1 MTEKMPG
8 AVIHD
13 FDKQQ
18 LFYNDQAREVLV
30 KGVDMV
36 ADLVTAT
43 IGPGGNTI
51 VLENGIGDAA
61 ITKDG
66 VTVSKNINPKSP
78 FHVGANLIKRASKK
92 IADDYGDG
100 TSTAALLTQ
109 KFIHAF
115 SELEAFAKKEEHPL
129 NKNIVFKHILKI
141 KEKIKQRLS
150 ELKIDPRDESIVDVK
165 DIIYTS
171 TNGDKDLTAIISN
184 AYDEVGADGLILV
197 EESKSIHT
205 TLEPSLGYMWDK
217 GYISPQFLKDRTSN
231 VIRMNNVYYML
242 LNTKLERFEHIK
254 PVLLK
259 IAEEKE
265 SLIIIADDYD
275 SQVLEQLIANN
286 MGGYLN
292 VVCIKSPSFGE
303 SRTFNMEDM
312 AAILNANLIGP
323 TTSLNPW
330 DLRMEDLGYSEEAIV
345 KYDSFVA
352 ISPEINQENVL
363 RQKKQC
369 LGILEMP
376 GISTWEK
383 EQTEKRYARLNS
395 KTITVKVGGYTDLEV
410 KEKMDRYDDA
420 IKALR
425 VAVNT
430 GVLPGGGITLAK
442 IALELLLEFSP
453 INETRKEVDPN
464 EQAAY
469 SVMNQVCL
477 ASFKKV
483 LENAGLSFDTNYQLI
498 TKLLPNNDTL
508 YFAIVD
514 GMPFYTASL
523 RESKCLDPYMVTYA
537 ALDTAISLGISLLSS
552 QGLVL
557 TPYKIDM
564 NDPELS
570 PLQDGPLN
578 L

>member
-1 MTEKMPG
+1 MSEQMQG

-13 FDKQQ
+13 FNQQQ
-18 LFYNDQAREVLV
+18 LFYNDQARAVLTA
-30 KGVDMV
+30 GVDMV

-51 VLENGIGDAA
+51 VLENGIGDPA

-66 VTVSKNINPKSP
+66 VTVAKNINPKSP

-109 KFIHAF
+109 TVIHTMTDI
-115 SELEAFAKKEEHPL
+115 ETQHKKENNNIHL
-129 NKNIVFKHILKI
+129 NKNIVFKYLLDLKNEIKSELEKLKI
-141 KEKIKQRLS
+141 N
-150 ELKIDPRDESIVDVK
+150 PRDTAQVDVK
-165 DIIYTS
+165 DVIYTS
-171 TNGDKDLTAIISN
+171 TNGDEELTNIISE
-184 AYDEVGADGLILV
+184 AYEQVNADGLILV

-217 GYISPQFLKDRTSN
+217 GYISPQFLKDKTSN
-231 VIRMNNVYYML
+231 VLKMSDVYYML
-242 LNTKLERFEHIK
+242 INSKLERFEHIK
-254 PVLLK
+254 PVLLE
-259 IAEEKE
+259 IAEKKA
-265 SLIIIADDYD
+265 SLVIIADDYD
-275 SQVLEQLIANN
+275 SQVLEQLVANS

-292 VVCIKSPSFGE
+292 IVCVRSPSFGE

-312 AAILNANLIGP
+312 AAITNATLIGP

-330 DLRMEDLGYSEEAIV
+330 DLRFEDLGYSNEVIIKSDSITIIFPELNEEKLI
-345 KYDSFVA
+345 
-352 ISPEINQENVL
+352 L
-363 RQKKQC
+363 QKKQC
-369 LGILEMP
+369 LSILEVT

-383 EQTEKRYARLNS
+383 DQTEKRYARLNS

-410 KEKMDRYDDA
+410 KEKIDRYDDA

-430 GVLPGGGITLAK
+430 GVLPGGGISLLKVGLNLKERFKNTVKNIDANK
-442 IALELLLEFSP
+442 DAAMIIAIALC
-453 INETRKEVDPN
+453 D
-464 EQAAY
+464 
-469 SVMNQVCL
+469 

-483 LENAGLSFDTNYQLI
+483 LENCSLDFDKNLEMFTA
-498 TKLLPNNDTL
+498 L
-508 YFAIVD
+508 YNGNSNLFFSIKD
-514 GMPFYTASL
+514 GIPFYTASL
-523 RESKCLDPYMVTYA
+523 KDAKCLDPFMVTTA

-552 QGLVL
+552 KGLVL

-570 PLQDGPLN
+570 PLQNGPLN
-578 L
+578 F